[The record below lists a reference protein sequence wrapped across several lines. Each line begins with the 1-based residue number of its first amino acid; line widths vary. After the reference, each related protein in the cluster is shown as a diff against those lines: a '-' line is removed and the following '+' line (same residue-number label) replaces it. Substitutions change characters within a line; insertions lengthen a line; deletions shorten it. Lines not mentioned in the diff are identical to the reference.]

1 MCQYSINCSSFK
13 MDLTISVKQLGKKQP
28 ILKESTF
35 DLDIPTSIISVR
47 ILIELIVEHQVKLF
61 NASSF
66 EWDEEDRVHL
76 PRENYLPIL
85 TDTGKAGFGAL
96 YNHSTIDLSTAQQNA
111 ILAYEDGLFAVFYGD
126 DELTDLELSV
136 DLSLNKTLT
145 FIRLTFLAGSYW

>member
-85 TDTGKAGFGAL
+85 TDTGKVGFGAL
-96 YNHSTIDLSTAQQNA
+96 YNHNKIDLSTAQQNA

-126 DELTDLELSV
+126 DELTNLELPV

>member
-1 MCQYSINCSSFK
+1 

-35 DLDIPTSIISVR
+35 DLDIPNSIISVR

-66 EWDEEDRVHL
+66 KWDEEDRVHL

-85 TDTGKAGFGAL
+85 TDTGKVGFGAL
-96 YNHSTIDLSTAQQNA
+96 YNHNKIDLSTAQQNA

-126 DELTDLELSV
+126 DELTDLELPV
-136 DLSLNKTLT
+136 DLSLQKTLT